1 MVESAPCLPLAPPEA
16 IAVVVVLVVVV
27 VGLGVELCAGDR
39 EDETGEN
46 DLFSSSLSASRR
58 LDLFCLF
65 YIEEVDKKKH

>member
-16 IAVVVVLVVVV
+16 IAVVVVLVVV
-27 VGLGVELCAGDR
+27 GVELCAGDR

-65 YIEEVDKKKH
+65 YIEEVDKKSTS